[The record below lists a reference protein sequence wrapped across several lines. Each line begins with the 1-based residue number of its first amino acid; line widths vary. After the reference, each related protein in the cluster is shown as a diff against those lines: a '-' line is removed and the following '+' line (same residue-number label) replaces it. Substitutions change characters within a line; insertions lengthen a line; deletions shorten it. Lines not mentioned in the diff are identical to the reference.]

1 MPIKTGNLNSDPPA
15 PRGIALLITLVI
27 IALLAV
33 YMTEFSFD
41 THLETRGIRN
51 FQASFKARNAVK
63 SLFKAT
69 LVGLQGGLNG
79 EVSEKNFFDQISP
92 PSLRMYSL
100 LTPSKPEKIEG
111 IQLLLP
117 GLAQSFPN
125 VSFYTPYIRPIDHLF
140 NLNRINSKIAPE
152 KAKDLILKN
161 EFTNILSRYSKTQ
174 SIESN
179 QNQSSANLSLESI
192 QTLYASIYD
201 WSDKNAEIDY
211 FDSNI
216 EGHIQIDDTEWEV
229 KDSAFDKLSEI
240 MLLQSKL
247 FEEGYFEFQ
256 IPYDSQKPGENSW
269 NQNFTVY
276 PVGKKE
282 GQPFGDPRINVNL
295 GDGDDIQQFLER
307 FSNPGVNASDK
318 EQQYLNRAADIAS
331 VLKPDFSQDAP
342 GFKSMNDI
350 KTRLRSDPSTS
361 DLNDYHNNYFILWSN
376 WYDIH
381 LVTEI
386 ENVKAEVRAVVEV
399 KRDENGKVEKNDN
412 EDYAITIHEFQLR

>member
-1 MPIKTGNLNSDPPA
+1 MPIKIGNLNSDPPT

-100 LTPSKPEKIEG
+100 LNPSKPEKIEG

-174 SIESN
+174 STESN
-179 QNQSSANLSLESI
+179 QNLSSANLSLESI

-256 IPYDSQKPGENSW
+256 IPFDSQKTGENSW

-331 VLKPDFSQDAP
+331 VLKPDFSQDAQ

-412 EDYAITIHEFQLR
+412 GEYAITIHEFQLR

>member
-1 MPIKTGNLNSDPPA
+1 MPIKIGNLNSDPPA

-79 EVSEKNFFDQISP
+79 EVSEKDFFDQISP
-92 PSLRMYSL
+92 PSLRVYSL

-117 GLAQSFPN
+117 GLAKSFPN

-161 EFTNILSRYSKTQ
+161 EFTNILSKYSKTQ

-229 KDSAFDKLSEI
+229 KNAPFDKLSEI

-269 NQNFTVY
+269 NQSFTVY

-350 KTRLRSDPSTS
+350 KTRLRSDLSTS

-386 ENVKAEVRAVVEV
+386 ENVKSEVRAVVEV
-399 KRDENGKVEKNDN
+399 KRVCS
-412 EDYAITIHEFQLR
+412 H

>member
-1 MPIKTGNLNSDPPA
+1 MPIKIGNLNSDPPT

-79 EVSEKNFFDQISP
+79 EVSEKDFFDQISP
-92 PSLRMYSL
+92 PSLRMNSL

-256 IPYDSQKPGENSW
+256 IPFDSQKTGENSW

-331 VLKPDFSQDAP
+331 VLKPDFSQDAQ

-412 EDYAITIHEFQLR
+412 GEYAITIHEFQLR

>member
-1 MPIKTGNLNSDPPA
+1 MPIKIGNLNSDPPT

-79 EVSEKNFFDQISP
+79 EVSEKDFFDQISP
-92 PSLRMYSL
+92 PSLRMNSL

-174 SIESN
+174 STESN
-179 QNQSSANLSLESI
+179 QNLSSANLSLESI

-211 FDSNI
+211 FDSSI

-256 IPYDSQKPGENSW
+256 IPFDSQKTGENSW

-331 VLKPDFSQDAP
+331 VLKPDFSQDAQ

-412 EDYAITIHEFQLR
+412 GEYAITIHEFQLR

>member
-1 MPIKTGNLNSDPPA
+1 MPIKIGNLNSDPPA

-79 EVSEKNFFDQISP
+79 EVSEKDFFDQISP

-174 SIESN
+174 STESN
-179 QNQSSANLSLESI
+179 QNLSSANLSLESI

-256 IPYDSQKPGENSW
+256 IPFDSQKTGENSW

-295 GDGDDIQQFLER
+295 ADGDDIQQFLER

-331 VLKPDFSQDAP
+331 VLKPDFSQDAQ

-412 EDYAITIHEFQLR
+412 GEYAITIHEFQLR

>member
-1 MPIKTGNLNSDPPA
+1 MPIKTGNLNSDPPT

-161 EFTNILSRYSKTQ
+161 EFTNILSKYSKTQ
-174 SIESN
+174 STESN
-179 QNQSSANLSLESI
+179 QNLSSANLSLESI

-256 IPYDSQKPGENSW
+256 IPFDSQKTGENSW

-295 GDGDDIQQFLER
+295 ADGDDIQQFLER

-331 VLKPDFSQDAP
+331 VLKPDFSQDAQ

-412 EDYAITIHEFQLR
+412 GEYAITIHEFQLR

>member
-79 EVSEKNFFDQISP
+79 EVSEKDFFDQISP
-92 PSLRMYSL
+92 PSLRMNSL

-161 EFTNILSRYSKTQ
+161 EFTNILIRYSKTQ

-256 IPYDSQKPGENSW
+256 IPFDSQKTGENSW

-331 VLKPDFSQDAP
+331 VLKPDFSQDAQ

-412 EDYAITIHEFQLR
+412 GEYAITIHEFQLR

>member
-229 KDSAFDKLSEI
+229 KDAAFDKLSEI

-256 IPYDSQKPGENSW
+256 IPFDSQKPGENSW

-295 GDGDDIQQFLER
+295 ADGDDIQQFLER
-307 FSNPGVNASDK
+307 FSNPGINASDK

-331 VLKPDFSQDAP
+331 VLKPDFSKGAP

-386 ENVKAEVRAVVEV
+386 ENVKAEVHAVVEV
-399 KRDENGKVEKNDN
+399 KRDENGKVKKNDN
-412 EDYAITIHEFQLR
+412 GEYAITIHEFQLR

>member
-79 EVSEKNFFDQISP
+79 EVSEKDFFDQISP
-92 PSLRMYSL
+92 PSLRMNSL

-161 EFTNILSRYSKTQ
+161 EFTNILSKYSKTQ

-256 IPYDSQKPGENSW
+256 IPFDSQKPGENSW

-350 KTRLRSDPSTS
+350 KTRLRSEPSTS

-386 ENVKAEVRAVVEV
+386 ENVQAEVRAVVEV

-412 EDYAITIHEFQLR
+412 GEYAITIHEFQLR

>member
-79 EVSEKNFFDQISP
+79 EVSEKDFFDQISP
-92 PSLRMYSL
+92 PSLRMNSL

-179 QNQSSANLSLESI
+179 QNQISANLSLESI

-211 FDSNI
+211 FDSSI

-295 GDGDDIQQFLER
+295 GNGDDIQQFLER

-331 VLKPDFSQDAP
+331 VLKPDFSQDALD
-342 GFKSMNDI
+342 FKSMNDI

-412 EDYAITIHEFQLR
+412 GEYAITIHEFQLR

>member
-79 EVSEKNFFDQISP
+79 EVSEKEFFDQINP

-174 SIESN
+174 STESN
-179 QNQSSANLSLESI
+179 QNLSSANLSLESI

-256 IPYDSQKPGENSW
+256 IPFDSQKPGENSW

-412 EDYAITIHEFQLR
+412 GEYAITIHEFQLR

>member
-174 SIESN
+174 STESN
-179 QNQSSANLSLESI
+179 QNLSSANLSLESI

-201 WSDKNAEIDY
+201 WSDKNTEIDY

-256 IPYDSQKPGENSW
+256 IPFDSLKPEENSW
-269 NQNFTVY
+269 SQNFTVY

-331 VLKPDFSQDAP
+331 VLKPDFSQDALD
-342 GFKSMNDI
+342 FKSMNDI

-412 EDYAITIHEFQLR
+412 GEYAITIHEFQLR

>member
-1 MPIKTGNLNSDPPA
+1 MPIKIGNLNSDPPA

-79 EVSEKNFFDQISP
+79 EVSEKDFFDQISP
-92 PSLRMYSL
+92 PSLRMNSL

-174 SIESN
+174 STESN
-179 QNQSSANLSLESI
+179 QNLSSANLSLESI

-256 IPYDSQKPGENSW
+256 IPFDSQKTGENSW

-295 GDGDDIQQFLER
+295 ADGDDIQQFLER
-307 FSNPGVNASDK
+307 FFNPGVNASDK

-350 KTRLRSDPSTS
+350 KTRLRSDPSTL
-361 DLNDYHNNYFILWSN
+361 DLDDYHNKYFILWSN

-381 LVTEI
+381 LVAEI

-412 EDYAITIHEFQLR
+412 GDYAITIHEFQLR

>member
-1 MPIKTGNLNSDPPA
+1 MPIKIGNLNSDPPA

-92 PSLRMYSL
+92 PSLRVYSL
-100 LTPSKPEKIEG
+100 LNPSKPEKIEG

-174 SIESN
+174 STESN
-179 QNQSSANLSLESI
+179 QNLSSANLSLESI

-240 MLLQSKL
+240 LLLQSKL

-295 GDGDDIQQFLER
+295 ADGDDIQQFLER

-318 EQQYLNRAADIAS
+318 EQQYLNRASDIAS
-331 VLKPDFSQDAP
+331 VMKPDFSQKTP

-412 EDYAITIHEFQLR
+412 GDYAITIHEFQLR

>member
-1 MPIKTGNLNSDPPA
+1 LPIKTGNLNSDPPA

-79 EVSEKNFFDQISP
+79 EVSEKDFFDQISP
-92 PSLRMYSL
+92 PSLRMNSL

-174 SIESN
+174 STESN
-179 QNQSSANLSLESI
+179 QNLSSANLSLESI

-256 IPYDSQKPGENSW
+256 IPFDSQKTGENSW

-318 EQQYLNRAADIAS
+318 EQQYLNQAADIAS

-412 EDYAITIHEFQLR
+412 GEYAITIHEFQLR

>member
-79 EVSEKNFFDQISP
+79 EVSEKDFFDQISP

-161 EFTNILSRYSKTQ
+161 EFTNILSKYSKTQ
-174 SIESN
+174 STESN

-331 VLKPDFSQDAP
+331 VLKPYFSQDALE
-342 GFKSMNDI
+342 FKSMNDI

-412 EDYAITIHEFQLR
+412 GEYAITIHEFQLR

>member
-79 EVSEKNFFDQISP
+79 EVSEKDFFDQISP
-92 PSLRMYSL
+92 PSLRMNSL

-174 SIESN
+174 STESN
-179 QNQSSANLSLESI
+179 QNLSSANLSLESI

-256 IPYDSQKPGENSW
+256 IPFDSQKTGENSW

-331 VLKPDFSQDAP
+331 VLKPDFSLDAP

-412 EDYAITIHEFQLR
+412 GEYAITIHEFQLR

>member
-79 EVSEKNFFDQISP
+79 EVSEKIFFDQISP

-100 LTPSKPEKIEG
+100 LNPSKPEKIEG

-174 SIESN
+174 STESN
-179 QNQSSANLSLESI
+179 QNLSSANLSLESI

-256 IPYDSQKPGENSW
+256 IPFNSQKPGENSW

-276 PVGKKE
+276 TVGNKE

-331 VLKPDFSQDAP
+331 VLKPDFSQDAQ
-342 GFKSMNDI
+342 GFKFMNDI

-361 DLNDYHNNYFILWSN
+361 ELNDYHNNYFILWSN

-412 EDYAITIHEFQLR
+412 GEYAITIHEFQLR

>member
-79 EVSEKNFFDQISP
+79 EVSEKDFFDQISP

-174 SIESN
+174 STESN
-179 QNQSSANLSLESI
+179 QNLSSANLSLESI

-256 IPYDSQKPGENSW
+256 IPFDSQKPGENSW

-412 EDYAITIHEFQLR
+412 GDYAITIHEFQLR

>member
-1 MPIKTGNLNSDPPA
+1 MPINIGNLNSDPPA

-161 EFTNILSRYSKTQ
+161 EFTNILSKYSKTQ
-174 SIESN
+174 STESN

-295 GDGDDIQQFLER
+295 ADGDDIQQFLER

-386 ENVKAEVRAVVEV
+386 ENVKAEVHAVVEV

-412 EDYAITIHEFQLR
+412 GDYAITIHEFQLR

>member
-1 MPIKTGNLNSDPPA
+1 MPIKIGKLNSDPPA

-92 PSLRMYSL
+92 PSLRVYSL

-161 EFTNILSRYSKTQ
+161 EFTNILSKYSKTQ
-174 SIESN
+174 STESN
-179 QNQSSANLSLESI
+179 QNLSSANLSLESI

-240 MLLQSKL
+240 MLLQNKL

-256 IPYDSQKPGENSW
+256 IPFDSQKPGENSW
-269 NQNFTVY
+269 RQNFTVY

-318 EQQYLNRAADIAS
+318 EQQYLNRAVDIAS

-350 KTRLRSDPSTS
+350 KSRLRSDPSTS

-412 EDYAITIHEFQLR
+412 GEYAITIHEFQLR

>member
-174 SIESN
+174 STESN
-179 QNQSSANLSLESI
+179 QNLSSANLSLESI

-216 EGHIQIDDTEWEV
+216 EGHVQIDDTEWEV
-229 KDSAFDKLSEI
+229 KDAAFDKLSEI

-256 IPYDSQKPGENSW
+256 IPFDTQKPGENSW

-331 VLKPDFSQDAP
+331 VLKPDFSQDAQ

-412 EDYAITIHEFQLR
+412 GEYAITIHEFQLR

>member
-1 MPIKTGNLNSDPPA
+1 MPIEIGNLNSDPPA

-79 EVSEKNFFDQISP
+79 EVSEKDFFDQISP
-92 PSLRMYSL
+92 PADLRLYSL
-100 LTPSKPEKIEG
+100 LNPSKPEEIKG

-140 NLNRINSKIAPE
+140 NLNRIDDYSSGTPLE
-152 KAKDLILKN
+152 KKNFN
-161 EFTNILSRYSKTQ
+161 EFSNILIGYSKQQ
-174 SIESN
+174 SIDNN

-256 IPYDSQKPGENSW
+256 IPFDSQKTGENSW

-412 EDYAITIHEFQLR
+412 GEYAITIHEFQLR

>member
-79 EVSEKNFFDQISP
+79 EVSEKDFFDQISP
-92 PSLRMYSL
+92 PSLRMNSL

-174 SIESN
+174 STESN
-179 QNQSSANLSLESI
+179 QNLSSANLSLESI

-216 EGHIQIDDTEWEV
+216 EGHIQIDDTKWEV

-256 IPYDSQKPGENSW
+256 IPFDSQKTGENSW

-331 VLKPDFSQDAP
+331 VLKPDFSQDAQ

-412 EDYAITIHEFQLR
+412 GEYAITIHEFQLR

>member
-1 MPIKTGNLNSDPPA
+1 MPIKIGNLNSDPPT

-79 EVSEKNFFDQISP
+79 EVSEKDFFDQISP
-92 PSLRMYSL
+92 PSLRMNSL

-174 SIESN
+174 STESN
-179 QNQSSANLSLESI
+179 QNLSSANLSLESI

-256 IPYDSQKPGENSW
+256 IPFDSQKTGENSW

-295 GDGDDIQQFLER
+295 ADGDDIQQFLER

-331 VLKPDFSQDAP
+331 VLKPDFSQDAQ

-412 EDYAITIHEFQLR
+412 GEYAITIHEFQLR

>member
-1 MPIKTGNLNSDPPA
+1 MPIKIGNLNSDPPA

-140 NLNRINSKIAPE
+140 NLNRIDPKLVPE
-152 KAKDLILKN
+152 KKPYLDLYN
-161 EFTNILSRYSKTQ
+161 EFSNVMGTFSKQESTDTNQI
-174 SIESN
+174 
-179 QNQSSANLSLESI
+179 QSSAKLSSESI
-192 QTLYASIYD
+192 QIIYASLFD
-201 WSDKNAEIDY
+201 WVDNSD
-211 FDSNI
+211 FDFPGSNI
-216 EGHIQIDDTEWEV
+216 ESHIQIDDTEWVV
-229 KDSAFDKLSEI
+229 KNRLFDDLSEI
-240 MLLQSKL
+240 LLLQNKL
-247 FEEGYFEFQ
+247 FDEGIFDFK
-256 IPYDSQKPGENSW
+256 IPLESNNSEVKSW
-269 NQNFTVY
+269 SSFFTVY
-276 PVGKKE
+276 PVGEQE
-282 GQPFGDPRINVNL
+282 GEEFGDPRINVNL
-295 GDGDDIQQFLER
+295 ADGDDIQQFLER

-412 EDYAITIHEFQLR
+412 GEYAITIHEFQLR

>member
-69 LVGLQGGLNG
+69 FVGLQGGLNG

-92 PSLRMYSL
+92 PSLRVYSL
-100 LTPSKPEKIEG
+100 LNPSKPEKIEG

-174 SIESN
+174 STESN
-179 QNQSSANLSLESI
+179 QNLSSANLSLESI

-247 FEEGYFEFQ
+247 FEEGFEFQ
-256 IPYDSQKPGENSW
+256 IPFDSQKSGENSW

-342 GFKSMNDI
+342 GFKSMNEI

-412 EDYAITIHEFQLR
+412 GEYAITIHEFQLR

>member
-1 MPIKTGNLNSDPPA
+1 MPIKIGNLNSDPPA

-161 EFTNILSRYSKTQ
+161 EFTNILSKYSKTQ
-174 SIESN
+174 STESN
-179 QNQSSANLSLESI
+179 QNLSSANLSLESI

-318 EQQYLNRAADIAS
+318 EQQYLNRATDIAS

-342 GFKSMNDI
+342 GLKSMNDI

-412 EDYAITIHEFQLR
+412 GEYAITIHEFQLR

>member
-1 MPIKTGNLNSDPPA
+1 MPIKIGNLNSDPPA

-92 PSLRMYSL
+92 PSLRIYSL

-161 EFTNILSRYSKTQ
+161 EFTNILSKYSKTQ
-174 SIESN
+174 STESN
-179 QNQSSANLSLESI
+179 QNLSSANLSLESI

-201 WSDKNAEIDY
+201 WSDKNTEIDY

-247 FEEGYFEFQ
+247 FEEGFEFR
-256 IPYDSQKPGENSW
+256 IPFDSQKTGENSW

-295 GDGDDIQQFLER
+295 ADGDDIQQFLER

-386 ENVKAEVRAVVEV
+386 ENVTAEVRAVIEV

-412 EDYAITIHEFQLR
+412 GEYAITIHEFQLR

>member
-1 MPIKTGNLNSDPPA
+1 MPIKIGNLNSDPPA

-79 EVSEKNFFDQISP
+79 EVSEKDFFDQISP

-174 SIESN
+174 STESN
-179 QNQSSANLSLESI
+179 QNLSSANLSLESI

-256 IPYDSQKPGENSW
+256 IPFDSQKTGENSW

-295 GDGDDIQQFLER
+295 GDDDDIQQFLER

-412 EDYAITIHEFQLR
+412 GEYAITIHEFQLR

>member
-1 MPIKTGNLNSDPPA
+1 MPIKIGNLNSDPPT

-174 SIESN
+174 STESN
-179 QNQSSANLSLESI
+179 QNLSSANLSLESI

-256 IPYDSQKPGENSW
+256 IPFDSQKTGENSW

-412 EDYAITIHEFQLR
+412 GEYAITIHEFQLR

>member
-1 MPIKTGNLNSDPPA
+1 MPIKISNLNSDPPA

-174 SIESN
+174 STESN
-179 QNQSSANLSLESI
+179 QNLSSANLSLESI

-256 IPYDSQKPGENSW
+256 IPFDSQKTGENSW

-331 VLKPDFSQDAP
+331 VLKPDFSQDAQ

-412 EDYAITIHEFQLR
+412 GDYAITIHEFQLR

>member
-1 MPIKTGNLNSDPPA
+1 MPIKIGNLNSDPPA

-247 FEEGYFEFQ
+247 FEEGFEFQ
-256 IPYDSQKPGENSW
+256 IPFDSQKTGENSW

-412 EDYAITIHEFQLR
+412 GEYAITIHEFQLR

>member
-1 MPIKTGNLNSDPPA
+1 
-15 PRGIALLITLVI
+15 
-27 IALLAV
+27 
-33 YMTEFSFD
+33 MTEFSFD

-79 EVSEKNFFDQISP
+79 EVSEKDFFKKISP
-92 PSLRMYSL
+92 PDDLRIYSL
-100 LTPSKPEKIEG
+100 LTPSKPEKFDL

-117 GLAQSFPN
+117 GLAESFPN

-174 SIESN
+174 STESN
-179 QNQSSANLSLESI
+179 QNLSSANLSLESI

-256 IPYDSQKPGENSW
+256 IPFDSQKTGENSW

-331 VLKPDFSQDAP
+331 VLKPDFSLYAQ

-412 EDYAITIHEFQLR
+412 GEYAITIHEFQLR

>member
-100 LTPSKPEKIEG
+100 LIPSKPEKIEG

-161 EFTNILSRYSKTQ
+161 EFTNILSKFSKTE
-174 SIESN
+174 STESN

-256 IPYDSQKPGENSW
+256 IPNDSQKPGENTW

-331 VLKPDFSQDAP
+331 VLKPDFSQDAQ

-386 ENVKAEVRAVVEV
+386 ENVKAEVHAVVEV

-412 EDYAITIHEFQLR
+412 GEYAITIHEFQLR

>member
-174 SIESN
+174 STESN
-179 QNQSSANLSLESI
+179 QNLSSANLSLESI

-256 IPYDSQKPGENSW
+256 IPFDSQKTGENSW

-276 PVGKKE
+276 PVGNKE

-331 VLKPDFSQDAP
+331 VLKPDFSQDAQ

-412 EDYAITIHEFQLR
+412 GDYAITIHEFQLR

>member
-92 PSLRMYSL
+92 PSLRLYSL

-174 SIESN
+174 STESN
-179 QNQSSANLSLESI
+179 QNLSSANLSLESI

-256 IPYDSQKPGENSW
+256 IPFDSQKTGENSW

-412 EDYAITIHEFQLR
+412 GEYAITIHEFQLR

>member
-79 EVSEKNFFDQISP
+79 EVSEKDFFDQISP

-174 SIESN
+174 STESN
-179 QNQSSANLSLESI
+179 QNLSSANLSLESI

-256 IPYDSQKPGENSW
+256 IPYDTQKPGENSW

-412 EDYAITIHEFQLR
+412 GEYAITIHEFQLR